1 VGSAAATRLIDL
13 TKFYGRRLGV
23 RDVSFEVNPGEVV
36 GFLGPNGS
44 GKTTVLR
51 VLAGL
56 LRPTSGRA
64 EIFGTDVTQSGPA
77 ARARVGYL
85 PGTLSLYQRMTAGSY
100 LTFMAAMRRRDCTA
114 RTAELCGRFGVDM
127 RAHIGEMSKGNRQK
141 VGVVQAF
148 MHDPDLLIMDEPTS
162 GLDPVV
168 QKEFDDLLQESTA
181 RGAAVLL
188 SSHVMS
194 EVERLAARVA
204 IVNRGSMVAFDRVD
218 ALRSRTAATVVLEFA
233 APVDPAPL
241 VAVPGFALV
250 RAAGGTVEGT
260 VRGSQH
266 RVLEVAVAMGVEA
279 VRSPE
284 RTLDDLFLDLVNG
297 DPAHGGRVGGA
308 AP

>member
-1 VGSAAATRLIDL
+1 MGSPAAVRLDGL

-23 RDVSFEVNPGEVV
+23 QDVSFEVNPGEVV

-64 EIFGTDVTQSGPA
+64 EIFGTDVTDSGHSM
-77 ARARVGYL
+77 RARIGYL
-85 PGTLSLYQRMTAGSY
+85 PGTLSLYQRMTAGAY
-100 LTFMAAMRRRDCTA
+100 LSFMASMRRRDCA
-114 RTAELCGRFGVDM
+114 MRAGELCERFGMDT
-127 RAHIGEMSKGNRQK
+127 RSHIGEMSKGNRQK

-218 ALRSRTAATVVLEFA
+218 DLRSRTATTVILEFS

-241 VAVPGFALV
+241 VSVPGFALV
-250 RAAGGTVEGT
+250 RITGNTVEGT
-260 VRGSQH
+260 ARGSQH
-266 RVLEVAVAMGVEA
+266 DLLAAAVALGVVA

-284 RTLDDLFLDLVNG
+284 RTLDELFLDLVARG
-297 DPAHGGRVGGA
+297 PTDGR
-308 AP
+308 PR